1 MFWSRRIRQRA
12 PALPLFIP
20 PLRERPEDIDAL
32 LAHYLKEFSRGR
44 AVPDIDPAD
53 ALKLRAHAW
62 PGNIRE
68 LRNVVERAVILAHDG
83 TLNFSF
89 DSGRFGAP
97 SPEYAERADEDART
111 RESRETDSAGR
122 IMREMFSGLPSA
134 RDLEKQ
140 YIATI
145 RRMTGG
151 KISGR
156 EGAAALLGMSRST
169 LYDKMRALGISPA
182 GRAGKTVL

>member
-1 MFWSRRIRQRA
+1 M
-12 PALPLFIP
+12 
-20 PLRERPEDIDAL
+20 
-32 LAHYLKEFSRGR
+32 
-44 AVPDIDPAD
+44 
-53 ALKLRAHAW
+53 
-62 PGNIRE
+62 
-68 LRNVVERAVILAHDG
+68 VERAVILAHDG

-145 RRMTGG
+145 LRMTGG

>member
-1 MFWSRRIRQRA
+1 M
-12 PALPLFIP
+12 
-20 PLRERPEDIDAL
+20 
-32 LAHYLKEFSRGR
+32 
-44 AVPDIDPAD
+44 PDIDPAD

-89 DSGRFGAP
+89 DSGRFGP
-97 SPEYAERADEDART
+97 PEYAERADEDART

-145 RRMTGG
+145 LRMTGG